1 MYNNDNNDNYNND
14 KIIIIVMIII
24 IIITILIM
32 TMTSIIVMI
41 KLILIDN
48 DYSVK
53 MIIIVIIFEL
63 DNYELGNNIIFKKI
77 MIVTINNLCLS
88 FLLLPFKLDE
98 TVTGHRSNG
107 LTINIW
113 PVIWINRYR
122 WLDI

>member
-48 DYSVK
+48 DYSVVPLLDQSR
-53 MIIIVIIFEL
+53 IVYYIC
-63 DNYELGNNIIFKKI
+63 
-77 MIVTINNLCLS
+77 NLCTRVS
-88 FLLLPFKLDE
+88 IRSRKCEQKSANTNERKYKLF
-98 TVTGHRSNG
+98 VRG
-107 LTINIW
+107 W
-113 PVIWINRYR
+113 
-122 WLDI
+122 